1 MDSSDVELAIGSAHR
16 SEWARLLAT
25 TMQMT
30 RDIDVAEECVQEAY
44 AEALVTWNRDGVPN
58 NPGAWL
64 TIAARRRA
72 VDVLRRETT
81 FRSKMPLLIDDDER
95 DEGNAMAGSNDLGRD
110 DWSREGSDVVQ
121 DQRLRLIFMCCH
133 PALNQEAQ
141 LALTLRLVCGMSTP
155 DIARSMLV
163 SPSTMSARLTRAKK
177 KISIARIRVG
187 VPKES
192 ELPDRLRPVL
202 GVIYLLFTSG
212 HTAPS
217 GDSLLRIDL
226 IDESIL
232 LARMLRTLMPDE
244 PEVAGLLGLL
254 LVNDARRDARLGA
267 RGEPLRLDEQ
277 DRSTWNQFTIDE
289 ARELIEFSMRRSRPG
304 RYALQGAIAL
314 LYAEAP
320 AFDETNWLQIRHL
333 YDELLLVWPS
343 PVVALNRA
351 VVTSKTSGPHVA
363 LQEVEAL
370 ELDERLA
377 NYHYLYSIKAD
388 LLSQLGRTSEANEEF
403 QRAAELSTN
412 EAERKYLN
420 SRVVVS

>member
-1 MDSSDVELAIGSAHR
+1 
-16 SEWARLLAT
+16 
-25 TMQMT
+25 MQMT
-30 RDIDVAEECVQEAY
+30 RDIDVAEECVQESF
-44 AEALVTWNRDGVPN
+44 AEALVTWNRDGIPN

-64 TIAARRRA
+64 TTAARRRA

-81 FRSKMPLLIDDDER
+81 FRAKMPLLIDDDES
-95 DEGNAMAGSNDLGRD
+95 DEGNAMAGSNDVGPS

-133 PALNQEAQ
+133 PALNPEAQ

-155 DIARSMLV
+155 DIARSLLV

-177 KISIARIRVG
+177 KISIARIRVE
-187 VPKES
+187 VPRES
-192 ELPDRLRPVL
+192 ELTDRLRSVL

-217 GDSLLRIDL
+217 GDSLLRTEL

-232 LARMLRTLMPDE
+232 LARMLCTLMPDE
-244 PEVAGLLGLL
+244 PEAAGLLGLL
-254 LVNDARRDARLGA
+254 LVNDARREARLGA
-267 RGEPLRLDEQ
+267 NGEPLRLDEQ
-277 DRSTWNQFTIDE
+277 DRSTWNQFTIAE

-304 RYALQGAIAL
+304 RYGLQAAIAL

-320 AFDETNWLQIRHL
+320 TFDETNWAQIRHL

-351 VVTSKTSGPHVA
+351 VVTSKTSGPQAA
-363 LQEVEAL
+363 LGEVEAL
-370 ELDERLA
+370 EHDERLA
-377 NYHYLYSIKAD
+377 SYHYRYSIKAEF
-388 LLSQLGRTSEANEEF
+388 LSQLGRTDEANDEYR
-403 QRAAELSTN
+403 RAAELSTN
-412 EAERKYLN
+412 DAERRFLN
-420 SRVVVS
+420 SRIVDL